1 MLSPSLGVSGMD
13 RITNEDVRGT
23 VLRQRWAEVHFG
35 LLYTQGAN
43 FPTFSCDIARSPF
56 QLVPCHVY
64 FWPQVL
70 LKSLVANL
78 KSSSPTIR
86 RTAASS
92 VVCVCQH
99 SRRASYFY
107 TWLLNVLLGTR
118 PPPAE
123 TDTPFY
129 SRWHFNSPFWV
140 SFLIYT
146 SFTKFP
152 IFSRFT
158 SSSRRGAAQ
167 PPDPRRAVNSALPDA
182 SAAAA
187 SQHHQPQR
195 KLRRHEEGGRHP
207 ADPRAV
213 APGKSWG
220 RKTILL
226 HLFVSPNELKLNQE
240 ITDVL
245 CVWQGVRADPTL
257 HAALGS

>member
-1 MLSPSLGVSGMD
+1 MPRIFLTPGVAK
-13 RITNEDVRGT
+13 IVRGQPQIQLPDDQT
-23 VLRQRWAEVHFG
+23 DSSQLGRLRVPALQTRQ
-35 LLYTQGAN
+35 LLLHVAPQCAARYEAT
-43 FPTFSCDIARSPF
+43 SCRNT
-56 QLVPCHVY
+56 H
-64 FWPQVL
+64 
-70 LKSLVANL
+70 
-78 KSSSPTIR
+78 
-86 RTAASS
+86 
-92 VVCVCQH
+92 
-99 SRRASYFY
+99 
-107 TWLLNVLLGTR
+107 
-118 PPPAE
+118 
-123 TDTPFY
+123 FY

-140 SFLIYT
+140 LFLICSAGESAHT

-152 IFSRFT
+152 FFFSRFT
-158 SSSRRGAAQ
+158 RSSRRGAAQ

-220 RKTILL
+220 RKTFLL

-245 CVWQGVRADPTL
+245 RVWQGVRADPTL